1 MAAFSGT
8 AGSVTFSYD
17 GITPQTII
25 LGVSEWSLDASMSPV
40 ETTTFGDTADNYTP
54 SIRNFTGSFTASRD
68 FSDSTGQEQLNTEFL
83 TGSNIIIR
91 FYEPS
96 NYKWVGTVIV
106 TGFSNSIGV
115 KGKGEISYN
124 FQNVGALVY
133 N

>member
-17 GITPQTII
+17 GINPQTIV
-25 LGVSEWSLDASMSPV
+25 LGVSEWSLEASMSPV
-40 ETTTFGDTADNYTP
+40 ESTAFGVTNDEYTP
-54 SIRNFTGSFTASRD
+54 SVRNFTGSFTASRD

-83 TGSNIIIR
+83 TGSKVFIR

-96 NYKWVGTVIV
+96 NYKWLGSVLV
-106 TGFSNSIGV
+106 TGFSDSIGV

-124 FQNVGALVY
+124 FQDVGALIY